1 MGVLPQ
7 IKKPDWRRCILR
19 LDHGTTAAAVL
30 VAMLPSTSVTVADTD
45 VPRWEKG
52 RYHVTRY
59 GAAMDVCTTGLKKK
73 AVKKS
78 TFAIPAGLATVAIAV
93 AV

>member
-1 MGVLPQ
+1 
-7 IKKPDWRRCILR
+7 
-19 LDHGTTAAAVL
+19 LDHGTTADAEI

-45 VPRWEKG
+45 TPRWERG
-52 RYHVTRY
+52 RYHVAMY
-59 GAAMDVCTTGLKKK
+59 GAAMDVCIGGLKKK